1 MGASG
6 HCTVY
11 DFDKAGDDDSEY
23 SLTPAK
29 ATAVV
34 RHNYEGRYGW
44 QRADI
49 DDLAAPSGRE
59 LRFCVNVHMDWK
71 ADKYFLGGCGGST
84 LDIGFW
90 YKGFEEG
97 FLLPAELPR
106 LKRGG
111 PSSLAMEAGV
121 AWKIALIDSYDL
133 LVRFC
138 TASPAITTGGCGEG
152 PDWGAPMTMA
162 GTYHADGYPGRD
174 LALTWM
180 HLHDKERIDLAVSS
194 PIDVLRAR
202 VEASPRGSSVW
213 IIDEERLAREQV
225 LAALDLPPKVLLEAL
240 EAAQEK
246 LHPTW
251 EAMQWEL
258 SRLIDEIGRSSAD
271 ERDMI
276 PVTEEH
282 IRFIEEHTP
291 AYVRRLDNGALVL
304 MAHPDRTLW
313 PLWSDALSLLGIR
326 P

>member
-1 MGASG
+1 M
-6 HCTVY
+6 
-11 DFDKAGDDDSEY
+11 GDDDTEY
-23 SLTPAK
+23 LLPPEQAAELK
-29 ATAVV
+29 
-34 RHNYEGRYGW
+34 RPGYEKYGCNSA
-44 QRADI
+44 QLDDFRA
-49 DDLAAPSGRE
+49 ASGRE
-59 LRFCVNVHMDWK
+59 LAFRVNVQLDWK
-71 ADKYFLGGCGGST
+71 ADKFFLGGCGGSA

-106 LKRGG
+106 LKHGG

-180 HLHDKERIDLAVSS
+180 RLHDKERIDLAVNS
-194 PIDVLRAR
+194 PLDVLRAR

-225 LAALDLPPKVLLEAL
+225 LAALDLPPKVLIEAL

-258 SRLIDEIGRSSAD
+258 SRLIDEIGRSPAD
-271 ERDMI
+271 EREMI

-291 AYVRRLDNGALVL
+291 AYVRRLDNGAIVL